1 MVVHGDPTELALPA
15 SRRLRTYAFDPMSSR
30 LSGRFLVIE
39 VPYEANLAPG
49 PMGDMVHVVDFDH
62 GRDTWYSPV
71 DLNAGSVLAQDGVRP
86 SESDPRS
93 HQQIVYAVAM
103 SVIARFEEF
112 MGRRFRW
119 KGNQVLRLVPHAF
132 EGRNAFFDPKR
143 QAVLFG
149 YYPANLD
156 DPGSNL
162 PGQVIFTCLSNDIIA
177 HEVTHALVHR
187 LRRFY
192 AEATNPDVFALHE
205 ALADLVA
212 LFQHFAHRAVVIDAI
227 ATTSGDLRSNS
238 GLLELA
244 REFGESTG
252 RGAALRSALRKETGG
267 DEGEGAVP
275 RVTFATATEPHD
287 RGACFVV
294 AVFDAYLNAYQA
306 AIADLLRIAT
316 GGTGVLPPGRLHPD
330 LVTRVADEAIR
341 TADRILRMVVRSF
354 DYMPV
359 VDPTFGDL
367 VRAIVTADRE
377 LYPDDAGMLRGR
389 LVESLRHAGIYPT
402 GVASLSDES
411 LSWSAPGEDLRLN
424 DDESLIDLSGILA
437 SATRDLDVGS
447 AAGEMGARS
456 LDPSVAADG
465 AKKQR
470 PHAGQVLYETF
481 AEWAGRHALVLGL
494 DPSASIGL
502 AGVHVSYRQAS
513 DRQPR
518 PEIVVQLSQRRG
530 DLEDQ
535 ALDPNRR
542 AVVRAGTTI
551 IARADGVVT
560 YVVAKP
566 FPLAD
571 ASALD
576 ALPDNHP
583 ARDFHTRG
591 LRRLKALRAWV
602 DVVEESDPVSA
613 WTDEP
618 AMWRLDFAALHAEAD
633 REGCDD

>member
-1 MVVHGDPTELALPA
+1 M
-15 SRRLRTYAFDPMSSR
+15 
-30 LSGRFLVIE
+30 
-39 VPYEANLAPG
+39 
-49 PMGDMVHVVDFDH
+49 
-62 GRDTWYSPV
+62 
-71 DLNAGSVLAQDGVRP
+71 
-86 SESDPRS
+86 
-93 HQQIVYAVAM
+93 
-103 SVIARFEEF
+103 
-112 MGRRFRW
+112 
-119 KGNQVLRLVPHAF
+119 LRLVPHAF
-132 EGRNAFFDPKR
+132 EGRNAFFDPRR

-149 YYPANLD
+149 YYAANLD
-156 DPGSNL
+156 KPGSNL

-192 AEATNPDVFALHE
+192 AEASNRDVFALHE

-252 RGAALRSALRKETGG
+252 RGSALRSALAG
-267 DEGEGAVP
+267 DEGDGGVP
-275 RVTFATATEPHD
+275 RVTFATATEPHE

-294 AVFDAYLNAYQA
+294 AVFDAYLSVYQA

-389 LVESLRHAGIYPT
+389 LVESLRRAGIYPS

-411 LSWSAPGEDLRLN
+411 LSWSSPADELRL
-424 DDESLIDLSGILA
+424 DDEGSLIDLSGILA
-437 SATRDLDVGS
+437 SATRNLDVGS

-456 LDPSVAADG
+456 LDYSVAADG

-470 PHAGQVLYETF
+470 PHAGQVMYEAF
-481 AEWAGRHALVLGL
+481 SQWATRHALTLGL
-494 DPSASIGL
+494 DPVAPVGL

-518 PEIVVQLSQRRG
+518 PEIVVQLSQRRS

-535 ALDPNRR
+535 GLDPGSRP
-542 AVVRAGTTI
+542 VCRAGTTI

-560 YVVAKP
+560 YVIAKP
-566 FPLAD
+566 LPLAD
-571 ASALD
+571 ETL
-576 ALPDNHP
+576 LEGLGEGHP
-583 ARDFHTRG
+583 ARDFHARG
-591 LRRLKALRAWV
+591 VRRLGALRAWL
-602 DVVEESDPVSA
+602 DTVEDGDPVSA

-618 AMWRLDFAALHAEAD
+618 AVWRLDFAALHAGAD
-633 REGCDD
+633 REVPDA

>member
-1 MVVHGDPTELALPA
+1 MVGHGDPTALALPA

-39 VPYEANLAPG
+39 VPYEAALAPG

-62 GRDTWYSPV
+62 SRDTWHSPV

-119 KGNQVLRLVPHAF
+119 KGDQVLRLVPHAF
-132 EGRNAFFDPKR
+132 EGRNAFFDPRR

-149 YYPANLD
+149 YYAANLD
-156 DPGSNL
+156 KPGSNL

-192 AEATNPDVFALHE
+192 AEASNRDVFALHE

-212 LFQHFAHRAVVIDAI
+212 LFQHFAHRAVVVDAI
-227 ATTSGDLRSNS
+227 STTSGDLRSNS

-252 RGAALRSALRKETGG
+252 RGAALRSALAEDDGDGG
-267 DEGEGAVP
+267 VP
-275 RVTFATATEPHD
+275 RVSFASATEPHD

-294 AVFDAYLNAYQA
+294 AVFDAYLNAYQS

-330 LVTRVADEAIR
+330 LVSRVAEEAIR

-367 VRAIVTADRE
+367 VRAIVTADHE
-377 LYPDDAGMLRGR
+377 LYPEDAGMLRGR
-389 LVESLRHAGIYPT
+389 LVEALRRAGIYPS

-411 LSWSAPGEDLRLN
+411 LSWSAPTDELRL
-424 DDESLIDLSGILA
+424 DDELSHIDLSGILA
-437 SATRDLDVGS
+437 SATRDLDTGS

-456 LDPSVAADG
+456 LDYTVAANG
-465 AKKQR
+465 TKKKR
-470 PHAGQVLYETF
+470 PHAGQVLYQTF
-481 AEWAGRHALVLGL
+481 SEWAGRHALELGL
-494 DPSASIGL
+494 DPSFPIGL
-502 AGVHVSYRQAS
+502 GGVHVSYRQAS

-518 PEIVVQLSQRRG
+518 PEIVVQLSQRRT

-535 ALDPNRR
+535 ALDPDQRP
-542 AVVRAGTTI
+542 VCRAGTTV

-560 YVVAKP
+560 YAIAKP
-566 FPLAD
+566 LPLRDESLLEGLAE
-571 ASALD
+571 
-576 ALPDNHP
+576 NHP
-583 ARDFHTRG
+583 AREFQARG
-591 LRRLKALRAWV
+591 VRRLRALRDWLGS
-602 DVVEESDPVSA
+602 VEEADPVSA

-618 AMWRLDFAALHAEAD
+618 AMWRLDFASLHAGVDAGE
-633 REGCDD
+633 RDD